1 MSPEPREKII
11 GGRFLAGEAEAPPA
25 TVTLRRGKDKKTGR
39 PCKIYEVP
47 NDVEGLNHPW
57 TSVEASKLLK
67 LRHPSLENLLALVEN
82 GAGPGTS
89 VYWVYEAAG
98 GKSFLELAEEG
109 RPFSEIEAVSL
120 AAALAG
126 ALRKL
131 HGACYSFPLGG
142 ISPRNIYLGEGG
154 RPVLAGIKPFE
165 ALKCE
170 DEAYSPPGEPPS
182 PTGDISALGAS
193 LAFLLSRKSPLE
205 FRAEGSFSGIKRY
218 TGFSQ
223 EFCNVLSK
231 MTAAVP
237 AERYQSAEEL
247 EKDLAVLLSGKKPSK
262 ALVLLRWTLRFSLLA
277 AAIWGASSIFLGR
290 GEIVVLKGEKTGWAE
305 PGGLEFSP
313 DGRFLALAVDTGLN
327 IWETTSWRLENADS
341 FKNKPGYDTSSVRF
355 LPDGALAIGSSTGEG
370 VSELRF
376 VSAGDRQVRWQLPLD
391 KKLDSM
397 AISPTGSLIAV
408 AVNKY
413 DRVEERYT
421 GGEITAFDT
430 AGKVIYKPDL
440 PGGPVFSLNF
450 TGDGGFLIYKA
461 YYWDEAAKVHN
472 LGRIVRRYTGN
483 NYEETLFR
491 DKPGRGSGLFSYSPA
506 GFLVMPEGN
515 EEILEVTD
523 LSGKQLAR
531 LNKDSVLEEYRYMI
545 SSEGAF
551 SRDGALFAAQ
561 FTSKNRLYVR
571 LFSTAGWKLLKTFRL
586 DNWDNGGV
594 AGLAFDPAGNMLAA
608 AQGNAFGSKVRVF
621 SLQGLGPGGK

>member
-1 MSPEPREKII
+1 M
-11 GGRFLAGEAEAPPA
+11 
-25 TVTLRRGKDKKTGR
+25 
-39 PCKIYEVP
+39 
-47 NDVEGLNHPW
+47 
-57 TSVEASKLLK
+57 
-67 LRHPSLENLLALVEN
+67 
-82 GAGPGTS
+82 
-89 VYWVYEAAG
+89 
-98 GKSFLELAEEG
+98 
-109 RPFSEIEAVSL
+109 
-120 AAALAG
+120 
-126 ALRKL
+126 
-131 HGACYSFPLGG
+131 
-142 ISPRNIYLGEGG
+142 
-154 RPVLAGIKPFE
+154 
-165 ALKCE
+165 
-170 DEAYSPPGEPPS
+170 
-182 PTGDISALGAS
+182 
-193 LAFLLSRKSPLE
+193 
-205 FRAEGSFSGIKRY
+205 
-218 TGFSQ
+218 
-223 EFCNVLSK
+223 
-231 MTAAVP
+231 
-237 AERYQSAEEL
+237 
-247 EKDLAVLLSGKKPSK
+247 
-262 ALVLLRWTLRFSLLA
+262 
-277 AAIWGASSIFLGR
+277 
-290 GEIVVLKGEKTGWAE
+290 
-305 PGGLEFSP
+305 EFSP

-608 AQGNAFGSKVRVF
+608 